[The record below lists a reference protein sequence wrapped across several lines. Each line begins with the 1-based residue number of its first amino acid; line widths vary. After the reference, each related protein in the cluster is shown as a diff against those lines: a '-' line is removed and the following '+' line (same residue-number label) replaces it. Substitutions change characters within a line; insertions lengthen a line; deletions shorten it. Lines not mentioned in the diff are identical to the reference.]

1 MSFSNSIKKTFQE
14 TALLH
19 RFVNSSQW
27 PPIFTEEELPKI
39 DQKNY
44 NNLQVGVLKKIAE
57 LKYKGNIQ
65 QFIASPEA
73 KKVMAEYREFVK
85 AELPFLL
92 TSPNNPTFNFKDPD
106 IIDKA
111 TKFIMDKIFPKSMA
125 QSF

>member
-14 TALLH
+14 TSLLH
-19 RFVNSSQW
+19 RLVNSQW

-57 LKYKGNIQ
+57 LKYEGNIQ
-65 QFIASPEA
+65 KFIASPEA

-92 TSPNNPTFNFKDPD
+92 SSPNNPQFDFKDEE

-111 TKFIMDKIFPKSMA
+111 AEYIIGRIFPKSMA
-125 QSF
+125 LSF

>member
-1 MSFSNSIKKTFQE
+1 VAFPDHIKRAFQE
-14 TALLH
+14 TSLLH
-19 RFVNSSQW
+19 RFVNSQW
-27 PPIFTEEELPKI
+27 PPLFTEEEMPKI

-57 LKYKGNIQ
+57 LKYNGNIQ

-85 AELPFLL
+85 NELPFLL
-92 TSPNNPTFNFKDPD
+92 TSPNNPGFDFKDQA

-111 TKFIMDKIFPKSMA
+111 TEFIMSRIYPKSMA
-125 QSF
+125 MSF